1 MSFPP
6 FLLSRCD
13 TCLKECDTDD
23 ASCDADDAS
32 CESCDSQDDETDA
45 PTVSKPTHV
54 CQPTDVN
61 PASHPESD
69 LTHLCDAPPSPPPAP
84 LLSSTPHRS
93 LSDSALVLND
103 THELTSSSED
113 TASIT
118 SSSEFSQLKD
128 ESDSESQESSASVPG
143 IRRRQSEPI
152 IKSVLSQSLPSAR
165 LPFIKCTHRKRR
177 VTFSMEVT
185 VAKVVEKSEGEET
198 GKEVALVKVDK
209 NKDRTKGH

>member
-1 MSFPP
+1 MLFPP

-32 CESCDSQDDETDA
+32 CGSCDSQDDETDA

-54 CQPTDVN
+54 SQPTDVN
-61 PASHPESD
+61 PVGTGHPES
-69 LTHLCDAPPSPPPAP
+69 PPSPPPAP